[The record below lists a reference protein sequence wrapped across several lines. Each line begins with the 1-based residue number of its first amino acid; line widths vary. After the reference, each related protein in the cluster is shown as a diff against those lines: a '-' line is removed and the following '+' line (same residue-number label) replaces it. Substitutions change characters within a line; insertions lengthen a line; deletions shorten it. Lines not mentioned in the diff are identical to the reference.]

1 MSKAGMHGQKSEQ
14 VEHRTNGNQR
24 RASGGTVAAAQAGQ
38 GLG

>member
-14 VEHRTNGNQR
+14 VEHHTDGNQR
-24 RASGGTVAAAQAGQ
+24 GTSGGAVAAAQAGQ